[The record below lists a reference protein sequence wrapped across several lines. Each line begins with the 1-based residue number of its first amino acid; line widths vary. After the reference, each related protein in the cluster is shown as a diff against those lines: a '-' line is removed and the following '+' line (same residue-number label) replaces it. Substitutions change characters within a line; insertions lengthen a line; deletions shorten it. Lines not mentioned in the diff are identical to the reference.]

1 MDLVDKIV
9 MQWKAARPDLDTVT
23 VGPIGRL
30 TRVCKKMVAV
40 EEANFARL
48 GLNMAGFDV
57 LSALRRAAP
66 PHALSPGEL
75 MASMMITSGTMTNR
89 IDQLEK
95 AALVTRSTDPA
106 DARKSIVGLT
116 PEGLALID
124 QAIVDH
130 LATQQSLLAG
140 MSADEMDQ
148 LDRLLRKL
156 SVSVGL

>member
-9 MQWKAARPDLDTVT
+9 MQWKAARPDVDTAS

-95 AALVTRSTDPA
+95 AALVTRSTDPV

-116 PEGLALID
+116 QEGLALID

-130 LATQQSLLAG
+130 LATQRSLLAG
-140 MSADEMDQ
+140 MTAEELEQ

-156 SVSVGL
+156 SASVGL

>member
-9 MQWKAARPDLDTVT
+9 MQWKAARPDVDTAT

-30 TRVCKKMVAV
+30 TRVCKKMIAV
-40 EEANFARL
+40 EEATFARHQ
-48 GLNMAGFDV
+48 LNMAGFDV
-57 LSALRRAAP
+57 LSALRRAQA
-66 PHALSPGEL
+66 PHALSAGEL

-95 AALVTRSTDPA
+95 AALVTRSADPV
-106 DARKSIVGLT
+106 DARKTIVALT
-116 PEGLALID
+116 PKGLALID

-130 LATQQSLLAG
+130 LATQKALLAG
-140 MSADEMDQ
+140 MSADEMEQ